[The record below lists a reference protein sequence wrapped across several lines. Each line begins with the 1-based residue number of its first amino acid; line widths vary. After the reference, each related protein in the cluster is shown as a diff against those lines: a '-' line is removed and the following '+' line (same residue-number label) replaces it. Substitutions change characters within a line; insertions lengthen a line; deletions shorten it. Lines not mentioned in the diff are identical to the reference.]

1 MYVMSEIAEDVLFD
15 HNNDRCFFFGML
27 SVWMSTDL
35 FLKWQKTMAV
45 ELLQQLKTSLEGT
58 TNVQVAMY
66 AYLMFTSINYHFFDM
81 WLLRVPS
88 P

>member
-1 MYVMSEIAEDVLFD
+1 MIAV
-15 HNNDRCFFFGML
+15 FFLGCCPFGFQRIYFK
-27 SVWMSTDL
+27 VA
-35 FLKWQKTMAV
+35 KTMAV

-58 TNVQVAMY
+58 TNVQAAMY